1 MASTTP
7 ISYSQLDS
15 SSQNSLQASK
25 TKRSIFIPL
34 ARYLKAAWREAL
46 ADVSTRWPIFFLT
59 LWLGGLFIIIIIITV
74 FLPPPSSACRP
85 DDTFSPF
92 DGYSYWDISGFFQ
105 VTLPLGTFTFT
116 QAKVI
121 DIVWDI
127 VIGRAG
133 QGILAYCSWRT
144 FADYAT
150 VSMETAPITYT
161 SFIIL
166 FMESG
171 PSVKSMFQLLR
182 DFLAYRRL
190 KSKVAAAWIVLSML
204 FVLAWPTLIAA
215 LSGYSPNTGA
225 YVKDVNGS
233 FVPYN
238 EFRLLSYIIH
248 DGQRINLTDDYPI
261 PFGPVPDF
269 PSDNILLSEPDYTTT
284 RYSYPGYSSSECYFT
299 SSEEDRTYCYLQAN
313 VSDYIL
319 KYGFNG
325 RSRTASQWLNYTLPS
340 NSLDVEPSILSPSVL
355 SSLNMT
361 QGFQPIWTYE
371 NHIYT
376 LQDIRINGACQAL
389 GAEFQWGFSY
399 LQLFIIVILLIIW
412 TSGTCL
418 LRHRAHQF
426 LPLEGQPERP
436 RGFRALLL
444 LAEAIQIELQTSG
457 IDPHSL
463 KNNQLKHQIYKCL
476 KGGSTSFGF
485 PLRRKTIRRRTAL
498 QWMKEDLWLLVIVTA
513 TGVPLSLF
521 LGPVFIPISLGILS
535 TFFIGT
541 TAKSRFLLFTL
552 SIIIALLIVLPIV
565 FELVSPR

>member
-7 ISYSQLDS
+7 ISYSQLGS
-15 SSQNSLQASK
+15 SSQNGLQASK
-25 TKRSIFIPL
+25 TKRRIFIPL

-46 ADVSTRWPIFFLT
+46 ADVLTRWPIFFLT
-59 LWLGGLFIIIIIITV
+59 LWLGGLFTILIIITV
-74 FLPPPSSACRP
+74 FFPPPSSACRP

-182 DFLAYRRL
+182 DFLAYRL
-190 KSKVAAAWIVLSML
+190 
-204 FVLAWPTLIAA
+204 WPTLIAA

-248 DGQRINLTDDYPI
+248 DGQRINLTNDYPI
-261 PFGPVPDF
+261 PFGPVLDN
-269 PSDNILLSEPDYTTT
+269 PS
-284 RYSYPGYSSSECYFT
+284 GYSLSACYFM
-299 SSEEDRTYCYLQAN
+299 SSEEDRTYCYLEAN
-313 VSDYIL
+313 VSNYIL

-325 RSRTASQWLNYTLPS
+325 QSRTASQWLNYTLPS
-340 NSLDVEPSILSPSVL
+340 NSLDVEPSILSPL
-355 SSLNMT
+355 
-361 QGFQPIWTYE
+361 TYE

-376 LQDIRINGACQAL
+376 LQDIRVNGACQAL

-418 LRHRAHQF
+418 LRHRAHRF

-444 LAEAIQIELQTSG
+444 VAEAIESELQASG

-463 KNNQLKHQIYKCL
+463 KNKQLKHQIYKSL
-476 KGGSTSFGF
+476 RGGSTSFPF
-485 PLRRKTIRRRTAL
+485 SLRRKTIRSRTAL
-498 QWMKEDLWLLVIVTA
+498 QWVKEDLWWLIIVAAIGVTLL
-513 TGVPLSLF
+513 LSL
-521 LGPVFIPISLGILS
+521 GPAFIPISLGIFS
-535 TFFIGT
+535 TYFIGT
-541 TAKSRFLLFTL
+541 TARSRIFLFTTF
-552 SIIIALLIVLPIV
+552 SFVIVLPVVLAIV
-565 FELVSPR
+565 TQF